1 MKKGRGA
8 ALGKVVLADLTGI
21 VPAAVLSKLPR
32 ERGRETR
39 SLHFGRSQNASDPS
53 NRVCQFGA
61 GKRVFIC
68 KY

>member
-1 MKKGRGA
+1 
-8 ALGKVVLADLTGI
+8 
-21 VPAAVLSKLPR
+21 VPAAVLSELLR
-32 ERGRETR
+32 ERERETR

-68 KY
+68 EY

>member
-8 ALGKVVLADLTGI
+8 ALGKVVLANLTGI
-21 VPAAVLSKLPR
+21 APTAVLSKRQR
-32 ERGRETR
+32 EGGRETR

-68 KY
+68 EY